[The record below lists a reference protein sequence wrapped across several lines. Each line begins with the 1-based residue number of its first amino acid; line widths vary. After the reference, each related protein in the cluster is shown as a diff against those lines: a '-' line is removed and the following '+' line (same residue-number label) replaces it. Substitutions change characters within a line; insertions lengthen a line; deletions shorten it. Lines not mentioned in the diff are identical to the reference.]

1 MLFSRLRVNL
11 RAVFHELFR
20 LRFQPLLPRLVL
32 GEALS
37 GVAFEDVFGD
47 SHRARMHCSRSV
59 CHDESG
65 SALFIE
71 CGVEELNP
79 EVIGVVGARQ
89 AEGEAAARSDH
100 VLQPLLVH
108 SVDVERRV
116 GEDRRRKKDE

>member
-79 EVIGVVGARQ
+79 EVIGVVGFRQ
-89 AEGEAAARSDH
+89 TERIAPV
-100 VLQPLLVH
+100 VLQTLLVH